1 MKIGARESGERS
13 PGMTLTPENE
23 GREKLQRELRARVG
37 AAALGP
43 EPLLWLGG
51 KGQGRGLGVPLLA
64 GRPDL

>member
-1 MKIGARESGERS
+1 
-13 PGMTLTPENE
+13 MTLTPENE